1 MFDRFYALYHEG
13 GVYLDSDVL
22 VRKSMDF
29 VLENRAFSAV
39 EYFPQHAEEALAAGL
54 VDAEGNKLVADAK
67 VHGLQVQAAI
77 IGAEKGHPFF
87 KECLDY
93 YNSRHFST
101 GNDGIPAE
109 DQISPIVFAGIA
121 EKYGFKYKDQE
132 QDLAEGF
139 KLYPSRLFT
148 PQPWMMKPEAVAVH
162 CCNASWRTTLT
173 PLGRFVTNLK
183 TRIKSLLTQLG
194 LRREKAIDKIR

>member
-1 MFDRFYALYHEG
+1 M
-13 GVYLDSDVL
+13 
-22 VRKSMDF
+22 
-29 VLENRAFSAV
+29 
-39 EYFPQHAEEALAAGL
+39 
-54 VDAEGNKLVADAK
+54 
-67 VHGLQVQAAI
+67 
-77 IGAEKGHPFF
+77 
-87 KECLDY
+87 
-93 YNSRHFST
+93 
-101 GNDGIPAE
+101 
-109 DQISPIVFAGIA
+109 FAGIA

-173 PLGRFVTNLK
+173 PWGRFVTNLK